1 VKKIFKILGMIVGIF
16 LLLII
21 VGLVYFNLAFPKAEA
36 VPNIKVDITAERVAR
51 GEYLAKHVTECLDCH
66 SERDWTKY
74 AGPVLSGSEGKGGEL
89 FNEETAGVPGDVY
102 AKNITPAGIGNWTDG
117 ELIRAI
123 TTGVSKDGTALFPI
137 MPYQNFNQLTKE
149 DLYSIVAYIRTLKPI
164 ENRIP
169 DRQLDFPMNLIVK
182 TIPLTSYTPAHPQ
195 DKSDSVAYGEYLTT
209 IASCGE
215 CHTQLDKGEPVKGME
230 FAGGMPFGLPAGT
243 VRSANITPD
252 DETGIGKWTK
262 EQFIDHFKSFSSDSS
277 HNISVGPKEFN
288 TIMPLT
294 MLAGMTVED
303 LGAIYSYLK
312 TLPPVHSQ
320 VVRFSPV
327 H

>member
-1 VKKIFKILGMIVGIF
+1 
-16 LLLII
+16 
-21 VGLVYFNLAFPKAEA
+21 
-36 VPNIKVDITAERVAR
+36 
-51 GEYLAKHVTECLDCH
+51 
-66 SERDWTKY
+66 
-74 AGPVLSGSEGKGGEL
+74 
-89 FNEETAGVPGDVY
+89 
-102 AKNITPAGIGNWTDG
+102 
-117 ELIRAI
+117 
-123 TTGVSKDGTALFPI
+123 

-164 ENRIP
+164 ENSIP
-169 DRQLDFPMNLIVK
+169 ERQLEFPMNLIVK
-182 TIPLTSYTPAHPQ
+182 TIPLKSYTPAPPQ

-243 VRSANITPD
+243 VRSANVTPD

-262 EQFIDHFKSFSSDSS
+262 EQFVDHFKSFSSDSS

-294 MLAGMTVED
+294 VLAGMTEED
-303 LGAIYSYLK
+303 LGAIYSYLR
-312 TLPPVHSQ
+312 TLPPVHDQ
-320 VVRFSPV
+320 VVRFSPRP
-327 H
+327 